1 MRQYAGAMLHHLDK
15 VKYLTTMELPLFVA
29 MILLFMVF
37 TLNKSMEGQSSPNRE
52 ETDCLL
58 PQACSND
65 TRLEGTPGNH
75 TPERTNSGNGTQPVR
90 GPNPQSLPE
99 IDTRQTQSDNVAQR
113 ETPARASSPQT
124 ENVNVNMTELS
135 LSWVVIGFSAGA
147 IIAFMGLLGNNNQ
160 ISNHMAFYEAGMWLL
175 YTSLLSGIIM
185 LMNSIFCKF
194 PCTFSYG
201 FMSLAVVSGTYAIS
215 FGIYLLLPKSKFRL
229 LILTIL
235 PGALF
240 LVAAIFYFK
249 DRIITTAR
257 SFWFKQHENYGSIS
271 ANETE
276 MAEIRQNIDA

>member
-52 ETDCLL
+52 EGNENVLDNSLRHATNNQMEKETDCLL

-160 ISNHMAFYEAGMWLL
+160 ISNHMAFYEA
-175 YTSLLSGIIM
+175 
-185 LMNSIFCKF
+185 
-194 PCTFSYG
+194 
-201 FMSLAVVSGTYAIS
+201 VVSGTYAIS